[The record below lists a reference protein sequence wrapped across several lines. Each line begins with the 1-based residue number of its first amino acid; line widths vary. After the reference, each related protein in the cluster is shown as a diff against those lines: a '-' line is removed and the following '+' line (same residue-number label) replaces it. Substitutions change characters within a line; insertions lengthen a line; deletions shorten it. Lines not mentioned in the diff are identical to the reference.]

1 MALRLN
7 RILAA
12 APGCL
17 LLGLAFA
24 SPIFFVSAVSAEQAA
39 PTLAPQVER
48 VESRAQ
54 AFSVETIAR
63 ELQVV
68 WGMVSLPDGRL
79 LLTERDRPGLR
90 LLDPA
95 TGHHEALQGAPDDVF
110 VQANAGMLD
119 VALHP
124 DYADNGWIYYSYV
137 AGSAALNTTVVER
150 ARLDGTQL
158 VDRERI
164 FTVLPWHDNA
174 IVYGC
179 RLVFHQG
186 DLYLTMGDRWDLR
199 YLAQSPG
206 THIGKVLRLR
216 DDGSAPP
223 DNPFVGLTGAM
234 PEVWTLG
241 NRNPQGLAVRPGTD
255 QLWSHEHGPK
265 GGDEVNLLVA
275 GANYGWPLVS
285 LGTEYDGRPIV
296 ETRRKTEGLV
306 PPVHHYI
313 PSIAPSDMLF
323 VEGSAFRGWRGNLLL
338 GALGGQHL
346 NRLVLEG
353 DAVVE
358 EERLLA
364 DRGWRIRSLLETPDG
379 AIYLG
384 TDQGDLVRLR
394 ALD

>member
-1 MALRLN
+1 MRS
-7 RILAA
+7 IHIA
-12 APGCL
+12 APL
-17 LLGLAFA
+17 LLSVGLAFA
-24 SPIFFVSAVSAEQAA
+24 SPIFFAHSVGADSS
-39 PTLAPQVER
+39 LASIDI

-54 AFSVETIAR
+54 QFSVEVIAR
-63 ELQVV
+63 DLQVV
-68 WGMVSLPDGRL
+68 WGMAVLPDGRL

-95 TGHHEALQGAPDDVF
+95 TGEHEPIVDTPDDVF

-137 AGSAALNTTVVER
+137 AGTAALNTTVVER
-150 ARLDGTQL
+150 ARLRGLAL
-158 VDRERI
+158 VDRQRI

-179 RLVFHQG
+179 RLLFHNG

-216 DDGSAPP
+216 DDGTAPP
-223 DNPFVGLTGAM
+223 DNPFVALPGAM

-241 NRNPQGLAVRPGTD
+241 NRNPQGLAVRPETG

-265 GGDEVNLLVA
+265 GGDEINLLAA

-285 LGTEYDGRPIV
+285 LGTEYDGRAIV

-306 PPVHHYI
+306 APVHHYV

-323 VEGSAFRGWRGNLLL
+323 VVGAGFRHWRGNLLL
-338 GALGGQHL
+338 GALAGQHV
-346 NRLVLEG
+346 NRLVLDG

-358 EERLLA
+358 EERLLG

-384 TDQGDLVRLR
+384 TDQGQVIRLR